1 MSYHGIFSRDKN
13 SLQKFIAKKSGK
25 NKDRGDFELCGNCN
39 EEWKKFFSQELKEK
53 IIKELKHRKSVKYLE
68 DYNNNYYFNQQ
79 YLLESD
85 WTEAKQALV
94 ENIKRY
100 KNEWE
105 IKEMNWN
112 RNGEYYYD
120 GWQREREREENK

>member
-1 MSYHGIFSRDKN
+1 MF
-13 SLQKFIAKKSGK
+13 FIESKKSGK
-25 NKDRGDFELCGNCN
+25 NKNGDDFELCGNCN
-39 EEWKKFFSQELKEK
+39 EEWKKVFSQELKEE

-79 YLLESD
+79 YLLEND
-85 WTEAKQALV
+85 WAEAKQALV

-112 RNGEYYYD
+112 KDGEYYYD
-120 GWQREREREENK
+120 TPERERERERISK